1 MVQLSC
7 RHPLRISRRTDLD
20 AFEDLGGRLLD
31 VIQRLDQHFRIA
43 VVEMDVVGA
52 MVESVEPESPAHDM
66 CDCFRF
72 RLTNRLRRFLST
84 LGVRMETLMAS
95 FVDQR

>member
-1 MVQLSC
+1 MV
-7 RHPLRISRRTDLD
+7 LD

-31 VIQRLDQHFRIA
+31 VIQGLDQHFRIA

-52 MVESVEPESPAHDM
+52 MVESVEPESPANDM

-72 RLTNRLRRFLST
+72 RLTNRLCRFPATVGRLVEE
-84 LGVRMETLMAS
+84 LVA
-95 FVDQR
+95 